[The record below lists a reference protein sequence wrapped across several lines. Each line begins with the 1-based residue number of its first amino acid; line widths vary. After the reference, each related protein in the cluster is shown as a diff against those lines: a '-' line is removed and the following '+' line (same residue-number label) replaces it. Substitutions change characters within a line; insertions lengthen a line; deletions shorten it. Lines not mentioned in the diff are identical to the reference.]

1 MNTNTKQTPAEA
13 LPEGVTVAPLSE
25 QLRLEAAVVNSFAVE
40 NNKPAMVA
48 RLELYASMAEQL
60 ETTLAR
66 SAGVGTEFDPM
77 LIARMLRRYATA
89 LENDGGVRIG
99 KYKPAAVREQADL
112 IEASIGQAVTAPASA
127 AKGVANP

>member
-1 MNTNTKQTPAEA
+1 MTRTTQTHAEA
-13 LPEGVTVAPLSE
+13 LAVPVDVALADLLKFEFHFRTTGNPI
-25 QLRLEAAVVNSFAVE
+25 
-40 NNKPAMVA
+40 VA
-48 RLELYASMAEQL
+48 KRIRDIHA
-60 ETTLAR
+60 TLAR